1 MKNHILFLLVMLLP
15 AAVLVSSCGKAPVN
29 KDILQ
34 KNIDTTV
41 NPGKDFFKYANGT
54 WLKDNPIPESESR
67 WGIGNL
73 VQEETYARLREI
85 SQNAARDANAKPGT
99 ALQKI
104 GDFYFTGMD
113 SAGIEKN
120 GIRPLQPEFDRI
132 NAISD
137 RKSLLDVVSLFKSY
151 RMSIMF
157 SLPIYQDEKNSDKMA
172 MHIWQ
177 GGLGL
182 PNRDYYFNKD
192 ARTENIRRQYV
203 AHVTRMMQLL
213 GEDSAT
219 AGKHSATIMKIETD
233 FASQSRKLEDL
244 RDPYKNYNKMAV
256 DALGKLTP
264 SLNWKELLG
273 NAGMKNPDTV
283 IVGQPEFLKQLERS
297 LKDVSIDDWKT
308 YLRWHLVHAFADKLS
323 TAFDNEHFRFYG
335 QVLEGKKRLRDRWKR
350 VLDNEEAAMG
360 ELLGQ
365 LYVEKYFSVVTKK
378 RYESLVNNIL
388 DTYKERIQQ
397 LDWMSPA
404 TKEKSLAKL
413 ASVMKKVGYPD
424 KWKDYSALTIN
435 RDSYVMNV
443 LKANVWSFNYELNK
457 LDKPVDRTE
466 WDMTP
471 QTYNAYYN
479 PSNNEIVLPAAS
491 FIIPGLPDS
500 LADDALIYSY
510 AGGSTI
516 GHEITHGFDDEGR
529 QYDAQ
534 GNLRN
539 WWTKD
544 DEKKFNDRA
553 AVMVKQFND
562 YVVLDSMH
570 INGKACLGENIADL
584 GGVIL
589 GYEAFQKTEQAKS
602 GQLIG
607 GLTPDQRYFLGYAL
621 SWLGHQRD
629 QRLARQVMTDVH
641 SPEFLRV
648 NGPLANIPEF
658 YKAFGVKPGDP
669 MYLPE
674 NQRVR
679 IW

>member
-1 MKNHILFLLVMLLP
+1 MRNQIFFLFIVLLL
-15 AAVLVSSCGKAPVN
+15 AAVVVSSCRKVPVN
-29 KDILQ
+29 EDILQ
-34 KNIDTTV
+34 TNIDTSV
-41 NPGKDFFKYANGT
+41 SPGKDFFKYANGT
-54 WLKDNPIPESESR
+54 WLKNNPIPESESR

-85 SQNAARDANAKPGT
+85 SENAARDVNATPGT

-120 GIRPLQPEFDRI
+120 GIRPLQSEFDRI
-132 NAISD
+132 NAVSD
-137 RKSLLDVVSLFKSY
+137 MKSLLEVVSLFKTY
-151 RMSIMF
+151 RINVMF

-172 MHIWQ
+172 MHVWQ

-192 ARTENIRRQYV
+192 ARTENIRREYV
-203 AHVTRMMQLL
+203 GHLTRMMQLL

-219 AGKHSATIMKIETD
+219 ATKHSTTIMKIETD
-233 FASQSRKLEDL
+233 LAAQSRKLEDL

-264 SLNWKELLG
+264 SLNWKELLAK
-273 NAGMKNPDTV
+273 AGMKNPDTV
-283 IVGQPEFLKQLERS
+283 IVGQPEFLKEVERS
-297 LKDVSIDDWKT
+297 LKAVTIDDWKT

-323 TAFDNEHFRFYG
+323 TAFDKEHFRFYG
-335 QVLEGKKRLRDRWKR
+335 QVLEGKKTQRDRWKR

-365 LYVEKYFSVVTKK
+365 LYVEKYFSVATKK
-378 RYESLVNNIL
+378 RYETLVNNIL
-388 DTYKERIQQ
+388 ETYKERIQQ
-397 LDWMSPA
+397 LEWMSPA

-424 KWKDYSALTIN
+424 KWKDYSALTIS

-457 LDKPVDRTE
+457 LGKPVDRTE

-658 YKAFGVKPGDP
+658 YKAFDVKPGDP

-674 NQRVR
+674 NQRVK